1 MSEVRI
7 LLRELDRDWHGTLH
21 ASCAD
26 RVIAALSADP
36 VTRDEL
42 EAAVGRF
49 AGLPRNTRYFSRLT
63 AGFCDEPYDAGLV
76 VIDLPAKLV
85 VVDSTYSSPGLSGE
99 VEYHDGERCTDC
111 FVPYHL
117 AESWKILRN
126 SSEWKYEAGER
137 RRERLA
143 RPEFD
148 ARAAFYGRPLVEF
161 IARECIAAFA
171 KREVIAAAVKLEWV
185 VQARARLAKTSGI
198 APDEVDAGLL
208 TDEEVTPK
216 TWSGSEIYASPYY
229 DTLSQI
235 HATWLLTPRE
245 ELNGAC
251 PREVALESHDHIV
264 WDMQDRCHQ
273 WSMQHQC
280 PPGLQESSHAFRLGG
295 FGTHELVKYYDLVR
309 ELLWSCWNQLEM
321 LARQSGVIPLP
332 ESRTAEDF
340 LTGEISRL
348 EAVREEWLDSPDPEC
363 HGRTPRSI
371 ISRERARL
379 PEAVSGSD
387 AMIDADCPCCQMMAD
402 LPGPMFWHLDGC
414 NNDDDFA
421 FDIHHRTR
429 KEWQRERDKWDEH
442 NRQFNAKWAERERLG
457 VAASDGAIW
466 SRSYAIEGADVPV
479 GVRVFGLGCRLA
491 ELIVG
496 LRTNPEGVGSRDE
509 TQRAIDQL
517 NRHFGNLCQVLHD
530 PEFSLASALLA
541 PVLQRF
547 TEELELVASVR
558 IDLAAQCDCLTKE
571 LLRLLEPPAA
581 NENAG
586 KDDSDVPF

>member
-21 ASCAD
+21 ASSAD

-36 VTRDEL
+36 VTLNEL
-42 EAAVGRF
+42 EAAVARFERRARAGRF
-49 AGLPRNTRYFSRLT
+49 FSCLIP
-63 AGFCDEPYDAGLV
+63 GFDDEPYDAGLV
-76 VIDLPAKLV
+76 VIDLPARLV
-85 VVDSTYSSPGLSGE
+85 VVDSTYSSPGLKGE
-99 VEYHDGERCTDC
+99 VEYHDGECCTNC
-111 FVPYHL
+111 FLPYHL
-117 AESWKILRN
+117 AEDWKILRDG
-126 SSEWKYEAGER
+126 SQWRHEAAAR
-137 RRERLA
+137 RRERTA
-143 RPEFD
+143 RPDLD
-148 ARAAFYGRPLVEF
+148 ARVVLYGRPLLKF
-161 IARECIAAFA
+161 IARECLAAFVR
-171 KREVIAAAVKLEWV
+171 REEIAAAVRLQRIEE
-185 VQARARLAKTSGI
+185 ARARLAKNAGI
-198 APDEVDAGLL
+198 LPEQVDAGLL
-208 TDEEVTPK
+208 TDEEITPK
-216 TWSGSEIYASPYY
+216 TWPGSEIYASVWY
-229 DTLSQI
+229 DTLSRI
-235 HATWLLTPRE
+235 HAAWLLTPCD
-245 ELNGAC
+245 ELDGAS
-251 PREVALESHDHIV
+251 PREIALESHDHIV

-332 ESRTAEDF
+332 ESLTAGDF

-429 KEWQRERDKWDEH
+429 EEWQRERDKWDEH

-496 LRTNPEGVGSRDE
+496 LRTNPEGVGSVDE

-517 NRHFGNLCQVLHD
+517 NRHFGNLRQVLHD
-530 PEFSLASALLA
+530 PESSLASALLE

-547 TEELELVASVR
+547 TEELELVASER
-558 IDLAAQCDCLTKE
+558 IDLAAQCDCLAKE